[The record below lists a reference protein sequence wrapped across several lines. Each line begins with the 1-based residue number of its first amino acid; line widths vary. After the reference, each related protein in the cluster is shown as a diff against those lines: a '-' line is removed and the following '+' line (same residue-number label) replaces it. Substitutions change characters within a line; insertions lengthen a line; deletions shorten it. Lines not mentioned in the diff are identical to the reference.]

1 MGAPVN
7 KLKKALA
14 NGELQTGAWL
24 GLVDGY
30 AAEVAGTA
38 GFDWV
43 LVDGEH
49 APNGTTEISKQIG
62 ALSASPSSVIVRV
75 PKGEDW
81 FIKQV
86 LDAGAQT
93 VMVPMVETGAQ
104 AAEMS
109 RAMLYAPQGIRGV
122 GSALGRASQWTGI
135 EDYLTTA
142 NDQMCL
148 IVQVEAQRGLDNLD
162 DILTVEGVD
171 AVFIGP
177 ADLAADMGYLG
188 NDQAPEVQAV
198 MEDAVKRIRAAGK
211 AAGIMCP
218 DPVLA
223 EKFIGWGVNFA
234 CVAIDVVMLANGL
247 RRAAKLHKG

>member
-7 KLKKALA
+7 KLKQALA
-14 NGELQTGAWL
+14 AGELQTGAWL
-24 GLVDGY
+24 GLVDPY
-30 AAEVAGTA
+30 AAEIAGTA

-43 LVDGEH
+43 LIDGEH
-49 APNGTTEISKQIG
+49 APNGTTEISQQIG
-62 ALSASPSSVIVRV
+62 GLSASDSSVIVRV

-93 VMVPMVETGAQ
+93 VMVPMVETGEQ
-104 AAEMS
+104 AAEMA
-109 RAMLYAPQGIRGV
+109 RAMRYAPEGIRGV

-135 EDYLTTA
+135 PDYLTTA
-142 NDQMCL
+142 NEQMCL
-148 IVQVEAQRGLDNLD
+148 IVQVEAQRGIDNLD
-162 DILTVEGVD
+162 DILAVEGVD

-188 NDQAPEVQAV
+188 NDQAPEVQ
-198 MEDAVKRIRAAGK
+198 DAMHGAIKRIRAAGK

-234 CVAIDVVMLANGL
+234 CVTIDVVMLAKGL
-247 RRAAKLHKG
+247 RAAAKLHK

>member
-14 NGELQTGAWL
+14 NGELQTGVWL

-43 LVDGEH
+43 LIDGEH

-62 ALSASPSSVIVRV
+62 ALSASDSSVIVRV

-188 NDQAPEVQAV
+188 DDQAPEVQAA

>member
-7 KLKKALA
+7 KLKHALA
-14 NGELQTGAWL
+14 VGELQTGVWL
-24 GLVDGY
+24 GLVDPY

-43 LVDGEH
+43 LIDGEH
-49 APNGTTEISKQIG
+49 APNGTAEISKQIG
-62 ALSASPSSVIVRV
+62 ALSATDSSVIVRV

-81 FIKQV
+81 LIKQV

-93 VMVPMVETGAQ
+93 VMVPMVETGEQ

-109 RAMLYAPQGIRGV
+109 RAMLYAPEGIRGV
-122 GSALGRASQWTGI
+122 GSALGRASKWTGI
-135 EDYLTTA
+135 SDYLTTA

-162 DILTVEGVD
+162 AILSVEGVD

-188 NDQAPEVQAV
+188 NDQAPEVQAAIK
-198 MEDAVKRIRAAGK
+198 DAVKRIRAAGK

-218 DPVLA
+218 DPVYA
-223 EKFIGWGVNFA
+223 KKFIDWGVNFA

-247 RRAAKLHKG
+247 RNAAKLFKE

>member
-1 MGAPVN
+1 MGAPIN
-7 KLKKALA
+7 TLKKNLA
-14 NGELQTGAWL
+14 AGTLQTGAWL

-30 AAEVAGTA
+30 VAEIAGTA

-43 LVDGEH
+43 LIDGEH
-49 APNGTTEISKQIG
+49 APNGTTEISQQIG
-62 ALSASPSSVIVRV
+62 ALSASSSQVIVRV

-93 VMVPMVETGAQ
+93 VMVPMVETAEQ
-104 AAEMS
+104 AADMV
-109 RAMLYAPQGIRGV
+109 RATRYAPEGIRGV

-135 EDYLTTA
+135 PDYLTTA

-162 DILTVEGVD
+162 EILAVEGVD

-188 NDQAPEVQAV
+188 NDQAPEVQAA
-198 MEDAVKRIRAAGK
+198 MEDAIKRIRAAGK

-218 DPVLA
+218 DPKLA

-247 RRAAKLHKG
+247 RAAAKLHKA

>member
-7 KLKKALA
+7 KLKQALA
-14 NGELQTGAWL
+14 LGRLQTGAWL
-24 GLVDGY
+24 GLVDPYG
-30 AAEVAGTA
+30 AEVAGTA

-43 LVDGEH
+43 LIDGEH
-49 APNGTTEISKQIG
+49 APNGITEISHQIG
-62 ALSASPSSVIVRV
+62 VLQASDSSVIVRV

-81 FIKQV
+81 LIKQV

-93 VMVPMVETGAQ
+93 VMVPMVETGEQ
-104 AAEMS
+104 AVEMS

-135 EDYLTTA
+135 PDYLTTA

-148 IVQVEAQRGLDNLD
+148 IIQVEAQRGLDNLD
-162 DILTVEGVD
+162 DILAVEGVD

-177 ADLAADMGYLG
+177 ADLAADMGFLG
-188 NDQAPEVQAV
+188 NDQAPAVQTA

-218 DPVLA
+218 DPVYA

-234 CVAIDVVMLANGL
+234 CVAIDVVTLANGL
-247 RRAAKLHKG
+247 REAAKLFKR

>member
-7 KLKKALA
+7 KLKHALA
-14 NGELQTGAWL
+14 LGELQTGVWL
-24 GLVDGY
+24 GLVDPY

-43 LVDGEH
+43 LIDGEH
-49 APNGTTEISKQIG
+49 APNGTAEISKQIG
-62 ALSASPSSVIVRV
+62 ALSATDSSVIVRV

-81 FIKQV
+81 LIKQV

-93 VMVPMVETGAQ
+93 VMVPMVETGEQ

-109 RAMLYAPQGIRGV
+109 RAMLYAPEGIRGV
-122 GSALGRASQWTGI
+122 GSALGRASKWTGI
-135 EDYLTTA
+135 SDYLTTA

-162 DILTVEGVD
+162 AILSVEGVD

-188 NDQAPEVQAV
+188 NDQAPEVQAAIK
-198 MEDAVKRIRAAGK
+198 DAVKRIRAAGK

-218 DPVLA
+218 DPVYA
-223 EKFIGWGVNFA
+223 KNFIDWGVNFA

-247 RRAAKLHKG
+247 RNAAKLFKE

>member
-62 ALSASPSSVIVRV
+62 ALSASLSSVIVRV

-93 VMVPMVETGAQ
+93 IMVPMVETGAQ

-109 RAMLYAPQGIRGV
+109 RAMLYAPVGIRGV
-122 GSALGRASQWTGI
+122 GSALARASQWSGI
-135 EDYLTTA
+135 ADYTITA

-148 IVQVEAQRGLDNLD
+148 IVQVEAQRGIDNLD
-162 DILTVEGVD
+162 DILAVEGVD

-188 NDQAPEVQAV
+188 NEQAREVQDT
-198 MEDAVKRIRAAGK
+198 MEYAVKRIRAAGK

-223 EKFIGWGVNFA
+223 EKFISWGVNFA
-234 CVAIDVVMLANGL
+234 CVAIDIVMLAKGL

>member
-93 VMVPMVETGAQ
+93 IMVPMVETGAQ

-109 RAMLYAPQGIRGV
+109 RAMLYAPEGIRGV
-122 GSALGRASQWTGI
+122 GSALARASQWSGI
-135 EDYLTTA
+135 ADYTTTA

-148 IVQVEAQRGLDNLD
+148 IVQVEAQRGIDNLD
-162 DILTVEGVD
+162 DILAVDGVD

>member
-7 KLKKALA
+7 KLKAALA
-14 NGELQTGAWL
+14 AGELQTGAWL
-24 GLVDGY
+24 GLVDPY
-30 AAEVAGTA
+30 AAEIAGTA

-43 LVDGEH
+43 LIDGEH
-49 APNGTTEISKQIG
+49 APNGTTEISRQIG
-62 ALSASPSSVIVRV
+62 GLSASESSVIVRV

-93 VMVPMVETGAQ
+93 VMVPMVETGEQ

-109 RAMLYAPQGIRGV
+109 RAMLYAPEGIRGV

-135 EDYLTTA
+135 PDYLTTA

-148 IVQVEAQRGLDNLD
+148 IVQVEAQRGIDNLD
-162 DILTVEGVD
+162 DILAVDGVD

-188 NDQAPEVQAV
+188 NDQAPEVQDA
-198 MEDAVKRIRAAGK
+198 MEGAIKRIRAAGK

-218 DPVLA
+218 EPVLA

-247 RRAAKLHKG
+247 RKAALLHK

>member
-7 KLKKALA
+7 KLKAALA
-14 NGELQTGAWL
+14 SGELQTGAWL
-24 GLVDGY
+24 GLVDAY
-30 AAEVAGTA
+30 AAEIAGTA

-43 LVDGEH
+43 LIDGEH
-49 APNGTTEISKQIG
+49 APNGTTEISQQIG
-62 ALSASPSSVIVRV
+62 GLSASDSSVIVRV

-93 VMVPMVETGAQ
+93 VMVPMVETGEQ
-104 AAEMS
+104 AAEMA

-135 EDYLTTA
+135 PDYLTTA

-162 DILTVEGVD
+162 DILAVDGVD

-188 NDQAPEVQAV
+188 NDQAPEVQDA
-198 MEDAVKRIRAAGK
+198 MEDAVKRIRAADK

-247 RRAAKLHKG
+247 RKAAKLHK

>member
-7 KLKKALA
+7 KLKAALA
-14 NGELQTGAWL
+14 AGELQTGAWL
-24 GLVDGY
+24 GLVDPY
-30 AAEVAGTA
+30 AAEIAGTA

-43 LVDGEH
+43 LIDGEH
-49 APNGTTEISKQIG
+49 APNGTTEISQQIG
-62 ALSASPSSVIVRV
+62 GLSASESSVIVRV

-93 VMVPMVETGAQ
+93 VMVPMVETGEQ

-109 RAMLYAPQGIRGV
+109 RAMLYAPEGIRGV

-135 EDYLTTA
+135 PDYLTTA

-148 IVQVEAQRGLDNLD
+148 IVQVEAQRGIDNLD
-162 DILTVEGVD
+162 DILAVDGVD

-188 NDQAPEVQAV
+188 NDQAPEVQDA
-198 MEDAVKRIRAAGK
+198 MEGAIKRIRAAGK

-218 DPVLA
+218 EPVLA

-247 RRAAKLHKG
+247 RRAALLHK